1 MVYCSFTFFD
11 GLVADDVW
19 DVSVKKK
26 VSLAIDA
33 GAGRKRSSEFKVNG
47 IADTFDGVR
56 VIDDDDTTGLVD
68 TDFDTVGS
76 TGGANDIVVH
86 PKQ

>member
-1 MVYCSFTFFD
+1 M
-11 GLVADDVW
+11 
-19 DVSVKKK
+19 KKK

-47 IADTFDGVR
+47 ADTFDGVL

>member
-1 MVYCSFTFFD
+1 M
-11 GLVADDVW
+11 
-19 DVSVKKK
+19 KKK
-26 VSLAIDA
+26 VSLAIHG

>member
-56 VIDDDDTTGLVD
+56 VIDDDTAGLD
-68 TDFDTVGS
+68 TDFDTAGS

>member
-1 MVYCSFTFFD
+1 M
-11 GLVADDVW
+11 
-19 DVSVKKK
+19 KKK

-47 IADTFDGVR
+47 VADGVR
-56 VIDDDDTTGLVD
+56 VIDDDTAGLD